1 MLEKIREGSQGTWAV
16 VILGLVILSFVF
28 AGVGGYVSSSSN
40 AAASVNGSEIS
51 QTTFDRAYQNE
62 RARMEAQYGESFSIL
77 AADSGYLSQFRKN
90 VLDRLIAD
98 KLMEQAAEEIGLR
111 VSEEQ
116 VRKSIVNMP
125 EFQVGQSFDNERFK
139 ATLRQVGFQPSTFK
153 DYLRSEMTRQQFVSA
168 MLGSE
173 FSLPSEASRIL
184 ALQLQTRDI
193 QYFTVPSKG
202 FSDSVEINDE
212 EIEIFYQQNI
222 AAFDTQEKV
231 SLEYIELN
239 ADDLMAGIE
248 VTDEEVEELYNR
260 SSNDFQSEEQRRLSL
275 ILIEFGED
283 EDAARAK
290 AETTLTRLRGGEDFA
305 KVAAEVSDDA
315 FSAENGGDLDYIAR
329 GDMDEEFE
337 EAAFNLANVGDITDI
352 VESDFGLQIIKLTD
366 IKDQQVTPFAEVK
379 ETLTEQVKREKA
391 IEEFFILQNTAA
403 ELAFEMP
410 NDLIEVADA
419 LDTEVKTTPLFTQ
432 SAPPAEVSSP
442 LVVNQ
447 AFSDELISDR
457 VNSEVI
463 SIGENN
469 VMIIRVKEHEPERTK
484 SLEEVKSEIVVQLT
498 AQKAQEAAKAW
509 AESVLAELENGSD
522 ITDKLTEKNT
532 GWELQGDIT
541 RFGSEVPGDIV
552 NKVFQLSPNP
562 EQNRAVVVQANGDI
576 SVVQLNHVNSS
587 HVLPAEQV
595 SAMQRQ
601 LGQMQ
606 SQIEITNLIEALKVD
621 ADIEVYIQ

>member
-62 RARMEAQYGESFSIL
+62 RARMEAQFGESFSIL
-77 AADSGYLSQFRKN
+77 AADTAYLNQFRKSI
-90 VLDRLIAD
+90 LDRLIAD

-111 VSEEQ
+111 VSDEQ
-116 VRKSIVNMP
+116 IRESIVNMP

-173 FSLPSEASRIL
+173 FSLKSEASKVL
-184 ALQLQTRDI
+184 SLQLQTRDI
-193 QYFTVPSKG
+193 QYFSVPSAD
-202 FSDSVEINDE
+202 FASSVEVNDQD
-212 EIEIFYQQNI
+212 IEVYYQQNL
-222 AAFDTQEKV
+222 AQFDTQEKV

-239 ADDLMAGIE
+239 ADDLMSGIE
-248 VTDEEVEELYNR
+248 VTEQEVEDLYNR
-260 SSNDFQSEEQRRLSL
+260 SSNDFQTAEQRKLSL
-275 ILIEFGED
+275 ILIEFGDD
-283 EDAARAK
+283 EEAARAK
-290 AETTLTRLRGGEDFA
+290 AEATLARVRGGEDFA
-305 KVAAEVSDDA
+305 KVASEVSDDA
-315 FSAENGGDLDYIAR
+315 FSAENGGDLDFIAR
-329 GDMDEEFE
+329 GDMDSEFE
-337 EAAFNLANVGDITDI
+337 DAAFNLENVGDITDI
-352 VESDFGLQIIKLTD
+352 VESDFGLQIIKLTE

-379 ETLTEQVKREKA
+379 DTLTEQVRREKA
-391 IEEFFILQNTAA
+391 VEEFFILQNTAA

-410 NDLIEVADA
+410 NGLVEVAEA
-419 LDTEVKTTPLFTQ
+419 LDTEVKSTELFTQ
-432 SAPPAEVSSP
+432 NAPPAEVSSP

-447 AFSDELISDR
+447 AFSEELIADR
-457 VNSEVI
+457 VNSELI

-469 VMIIRVKEHEPERTK
+469 VMIIRVKEHEAERTK
-484 SLEEVKSEIVVQLT
+484 SLDEVKPEIVIQLT

-509 AESVLAELENGSD
+509 AQSLLADLQDGTDISDKLAE
-522 ITDKLTEKNT
+522 KNL
-532 GWELQGDIT
+532 GWELQADVA
-541 RFGSEVPGDIV
+541 RFGSEIPAAIV
-552 NKVFQLSPNP
+552 DKVFQLSANP
-562 EQNRAVVVQANGDI
+562 EQNKAVVELANGDI
-576 SVVQLNHVNSS
+576 GVVQLNNVNSS
-587 HVLPAEQV
+587 AALPAEQV
-595 SAMQRQ
+595 IAMQRQ

-606 SQIEITNLIEALKVD
+606 SQTEITNLIEALKAK

>member
-77 AADSGYLSQFRKN
+77 AADSAYLSQFRRN
-90 VLDRLIAD
+90 IIDRLIAD

-116 VRKSIVNMP
+116 VLKSIASMP

-139 ATLRQVGFQPSTFK
+139 ATLRQIGFQPSTFK

-173 FSLPSEASRIL
+173 FSLESEASKIL
-184 ALQLQTRDI
+184 ALQFQTRDI
-193 QYFTVPSKG
+193 QYFTVASSG
-202 FSDSVEINDE
+202 FSDSVEISDQD
-212 EIEIFYQQNI
+212 IEVYYQQNLTQ
-222 AAFDTQEKV
+222 FDTQEKV

-248 VTDEEVEELYNR
+248 VTDEEVEDLYNR
-260 SSNDFQSEEQRRLSL
+260 SSNDFQTEEQRRLSL

-283 EDAARAK
+283 EDAAREK
-290 AETTLTRLRGGEDFA
+290 AEATLTRLRSGEDFA
-305 KVAAEVSDDA
+305 MVASEVSDDA
-315 FSAENGGDLDYIAR
+315 FSAENGGDLDYIGR

-337 EAAFNLANVGDITDI
+337 DAAFNLENVGDITDI

-379 ETLTEQVKREKA
+379 DTLAEQVRREKA
-391 IEEFFILQNTAA
+391 VEEFFILQNTAA

-419 LDTEVKTTPLFTQ
+419 LDTEVKSTALFTKN
-432 SAPPAEVSSP
+432 APPTEVSSP

-447 AFSDELISDR
+447 AFSDELIGDR

-484 SLEEVKSEIVVQLT
+484 SLEEVKPEIVVQLT
-498 AQKAQEAAKAW
+498 AQKAQEAAKVW
-509 AESVLAELENGSD
+509 AQSVLAELESGSD
-522 ITDKLTEKNT
+522 ITDKLSEKNI
-532 GWELQGDIT
+532 GWELQADLS
-541 RFGSEVPGDIV
+541 RFGNDVPAAVVD
-552 NKVFQLSPNP
+552 KVFQLSPNE
-562 EQNRAVVVQANGDI
+562 EQNKAVVELTNGDI

-587 HVLPAEQV
+587 EEFPAEQV
-595 SAMQRQ
+595 SVMQRQ
-601 LGQMQ
+601 LEQMH
-606 SQIEITNLIEALKVD
+606 SQIEITNLIEALKAD
-621 ADIEVYIQ
+621 ADVEVYIQ